1 MSEDKAKLLP
11 FYVVIDVS
19 YSMDGENIVAANDI
33 MPTLLDALGQNPI
46 LSDKVRFCLVDFSDD
61 AQVLLPL
68 CDILEPSLTVPGLA
82 VRGGTSYAAAFR
94 MLRKTIE
101 DDVAQLKGDHYSV
114 HRPAVF
120 FLSDGAPTDEDH
132 EWRDAFAQLTEYD
145 RQSGTGFPMYPN
157 FIPFG
162 VAQADPR
169 VMQQLIHPSTGGKQ
183 MRMFM
188 MDKGNT
194 PAEAIRAMAEI
205 LVSSVVNS
213 GNVMAG
219 GSSGI
224 VLPTTAQLPAGIN
237 SYGADDDDFL

>member
-19 YSMDGENIVAANDI
+19 YSMDGESITAANDI
-33 MPTLLDALGQNPI
+33 MPALLDALAQNPI

-61 AQVLLPL
+61 ARVLLPL
-68 CDILEPSLTVPGLA
+68 CDILEPSLTIPGLA

-94 MLRKTIE
+94 LLRKTIE
-101 DDVAQLKGDHYSV
+101 DDVAQLKGDSYSV

-120 FLSDGAPTDEDH
+120 FLSDGAPSDQEQ
-132 EWRDAFAQLTEYD
+132 EWRDAFAELTAYD
-145 RQSGTGFPMYPN
+145 RQSGIGFPMYPN

-169 VMQQLIHPSTGGKQ
+169 VLQQLIHPATGTKQ

-194 PAEAIRAMAEI
+194 AAEAIRAMAEI

-213 GNVMAG
+213 GNSMAG

-224 VLPTTAQLPAGIN
+224 VLPTTAQLPAGI
-237 SYGADDDDFL
+237 STYSADDDDFL

>member
-33 MPTLLDALGQNPI
+33 MPALLDALGQNPI
-46 LSDKVRFCLVDFSDD
+46 LSDKVRFCLIDFSDD

-68 CDILEPSLTVPGLA
+68 CDILDPSMTVPGLA

-101 DDVAQLKGDHYSV
+101 NDVAQLKGDHYSV

-120 FLSDGAPTDEDH
+120 FLSDGETTDEDH
-132 EWRDAFAQLTEYD
+132 EWRAAFRDLTEYD
-145 RQSGTGFPMYPN
+145 RQTGTGFAMYPN
-157 FIPFG
+157 VIPFG
-162 VAQADPR
+162 VAQADPS

-188 MDKGNT
+188 MDKGNSA
-194 PAEAIRAMAEI
+194 AEAIRAMAEI

-224 VLPTTAQLPAGIN
+224 VLPNTSQLPVGIS